1 MSTETE
7 NKPRAAKPAAKKST
21 TSRSRAKTAAKPT
34 ETAEVEAE
42 RNEQLKEGEATGAA
56 KKAANARGDWTPAEH
71 RARKAGATPLDG
83 RVDNM
88 TRRSDRDVLEGHFCT
103 IDLSDKDAKAGVE
116 HLIGEGNAHPG
127 SGDYGVY
134 VGPGELDGDGYPLT
148 ARVLLRD
155 EHAGEVLVPYAAL
168 WPAQAGG
175 RR

>member
-1 MSTETE
+1 MSTETQE
-7 NKPRAAKPAAKKST
+7 NT
-21 TSRSRAKTAAKPT
+21 QTAPT
-34 ETAEVEAE
+34 VEEQRKA
-42 RNEQLKEGEATGAA
+42 QLKSGQARGEA
-56 KKAANARGDWTPAEH
+56 KKAAEARADWTPAEQ
-71 RARKAGATPLDG
+71 RAGVSGATPFEG

-103 IDLSDKDAKAGVE
+103 IDLSDDDAKAGVE
-116 HLIGEGNAHPG
+116 HLIGDGNAHPG

-134 VGPGELDGDGYPLT
+134 VGPGDVGEDGYPLT

>member
-7 NKPRAAKPAAKKST
+7 AQAA
-21 TSRSRAKTAAKPT
+21 PT
-34 ETAEVEAE
+34 VDQQREA
-42 RNEQLKEGEATGAA
+42 QLKHGQVHGD
-56 KKAANARGDWTPAEH
+56 ARTVAIARENWTPAEH
-71 RARKAGATPLDG
+71 RANRAGATPFEG

-88 TRRSDRDVLEGHFCT
+88 TRRNDADVLEGHFCV
-103 IDLSDKDAKAGVE
+103 IDLSDETAKAGVE
-116 HLIGEGNAHPG
+116 HLIGDGNARPG

-134 VGPGELDGDGYPLT
+134 VGAGELGDDGYPVT

-168 WPAQAGG
+168 YPAQAGG